1 LRPKIAIGILSGLV
15 LLVIILQNTEVVG
28 VKLLFWEI
36 QMSRVLLI
44 LLAAVAGF
52 IGGYVVAALRADD
65 RRRATPGVTTTT
77 GPGPL
82 D

>member
-1 LRPKIAIGILSGLV
+1 MRPKVAIGILSGLL

-44 LLAAVAGF
+44 LLAAAFGF
-52 IGGYVVAALRADD
+52 VGGYVVAALRAGGD
-65 RRRATPGVTTTT
+65 RKPTPGVTTTT
-77 GPGPL
+77 ESGPL
-82 D
+82 P

>member
-1 LRPKIAIGILSGLV
+1 MRPKIAIGILSGLV
-15 LLVIILQNTEVVG
+15 LLVIILQNTEVVS

-44 LLAAVAGF
+44 LLAAVVGF
-52 IGGYVVAALRADD
+52 VGGYVVS
-65 RRRATPGVTTTT
+65 ATRTDGRNVV
-77 GPGPL
+77 

>member
-1 LRPKIAIGILSGLV
+1 LRPKVVVGILSGL
-15 LLVIILQNTEVVG
+15 LLLIIILQNTEVVG

-44 LLAAVAGF
+44 LLAAVFGF
-52 IGGYVVAALRADD
+52 IGGYVVAALRAAPD
-65 RRRATPGVTTTT
+65 RKPSPGVTTTT
-77 GPGPL
+77 GSGPI

>member
-1 LRPKIAIGILSGLV
+1 MRPKIAIGILSGLM

-52 IGGYVVAALRADD
+52 IGGYVVAALRTGGS
-65 RRRATPGVTTTT
+65 RRSTPGVTV
-77 GPGPL
+77 GSEPL